1 MSQCKT
7 VSYWLLFSRLNPQ
20 PIADSFTLRHLSR
33 LSTFLLEQR
42 ACPSTS
48 GLEIFYH
55 GRLHEVARGPWLTG
69 YTSFIH
75 TPYFN
80 QFMLHLDTLCH
91 IAFYFLSV
99 VRTNY
104 LSIFEQGKVKPSASS
119 PRTTPE
125 NKHFSFN
132 NIFKIFVTFSSA
144 FVKVLEF
151 AIMPLM
157 LP

>member
-1 MSQCKT
+1 MPGLLQMSECKT

-80 QFMLHLDTLCH
+80 QFMLHLDTLVQK
-91 IAFYFLSV
+91 YG
-99 VRTNY
+99 T
-104 LSIFEQGKVKPSASS
+104 GKVLF
-119 PRTTPE
+119 
-125 NKHFSFN
+125 H
-132 NIFKIFVTFSSA
+132 
-144 FVKVLEF
+144 VK
-151 AIMPLM
+151 ARS
-157 LP
+157 

>member
-1 MSQCKT
+1 MSECKT

-42 ACPSTS
+42 ACPSTN

-55 GRLHEVARGPWLTG
+55 GRLHEVARGPWLLG

-80 QFMLHLDTLCH
+80 QFMLHLDTL
-91 IAFYFLSV
+91 
-99 VRTNY
+99 
-104 LSIFEQGKVKPSASS
+104 LSITSHRPSLQSTRVTGS
-119 PRTTPE
+119 CKQPNHSTSFFIIHDFFLFSC
-125 NKHFSFN
+125 HFQLQ
-132 NIFKIFVTFSSA
+132 TQQA
-144 FVKVLEF
+144 D
-151 AIMPLM
+151 
-157 LP
+157 